1 MTTAVMST
9 IFSPVSGLWSS
20 IDRTCQIV
28 GYSKA
33 AAELAR
39 LGYQEEAKQCMMQI
53 TLLRNDK

>member
-9 IFSPVSGLWSS
+9 IFSPLSGLWSS
-20 IDRTCQIV
+20 LDRTIQIV

-39 LGYQEEAKQCMMQI
+39 QGYQEEAKACMMEVAK
-53 TLLRNDK
+53 LRD